1 MTQHIIFDRLESIY
15 SELNTAESIYATLIQ
30 SDRFPHKRPYF
41 KHRHIQYGTYAKNL
55 HEEIVAVTGHKPL
68 PNVVNEDHSIYKS
81 LEGPILE
88 EPLTAQEV
96 DALIVTTEKK
106 LISRYQQV
114 LKYSELPNT
123 TQAILES
130 QVEELNN
137 EWQKLRSNLQI
148 ELHKN

>member
-15 SELNTAESIYATLIQ
+15 SELISAESIYATLIQ
-30 SDRFPHKRPYF
+30 ADRFPHKRPYF
-41 KHRHIQYGTYAKNL
+41 KHRYFQYGTFAKNL
-55 HEEIVAVTGHKPL
+55 HEEVVAVTGHKPL
-68 PNVVNEDHSIYKS
+68 RNAVNEDTSIYKS
-81 LEGPILE
+81 IESSILE
-88 EPLTAQEV
+88 ESLTVQEV
-96 DALIVTTEKK
+96 DALVVKTEKK

-114 LKYSELPNT
+114 LKYSELSNT

-148 ELHKN
+148 ELHKD